1 VSTAR
6 ASGGRSRSARAR
18 SCGEGSRTKAAD
30 IGSST
35 VQALEKVDGVPTIKG
50 GGVEPTLEHREA
62 VRDEAIGRAV
72 RALEKAG
79 IKFLSADAHGPEIR
93 GKR

>member
-1 VSTAR
+1 MKVTGAQIRAAR
-6 ASGGRSRSARAR
+6 AFLRWTIADLA
-18 SCGEGSRTKAAD
+18 KAAD

-35 VQALEKVDGVPTIKG
+35 VQALEATDGVPTIKG

-62 VRDEAIGRAV
+62 VRNVSLARAV

-79 IKFLSADAHGPEIR
+79 IEFLPER
-93 GKR
+93 GGSVGLRGRLPG